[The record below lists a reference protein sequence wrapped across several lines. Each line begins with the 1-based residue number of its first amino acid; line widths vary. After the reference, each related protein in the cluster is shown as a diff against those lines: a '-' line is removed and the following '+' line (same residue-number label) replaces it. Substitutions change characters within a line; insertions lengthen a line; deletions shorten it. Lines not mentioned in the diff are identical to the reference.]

1 MKIDK
6 NNMKILIVAGMILL
20 YVTLFCDW
28 QTWYWGYQK
37 KYPKKERKKKKKIDP
52 NKEIIKHLTKICKN
66 KKWV

>member
-1 MKIDK
+1 
-6 NNMKILIVAGMILL
+6 MILL